1 MIEQMA
7 LFENEPEDLDCK
19 TTLENIILTV
29 SAKWKCSNGLFSIQ
43 ENKSKDKLTGYSLY
57 FEKCL
62 FFKVNT
68 KFTVIS
74 CNKRVYDTLEI
85 SPASTKLL
93 KSPQNFIQCTFHT
106 ESEAIKAAELITD
119 ENVRIF
125 EPTEHFGCCGLYLKC
140 SDAKKCLHPDI
151 IRSKSCYY
159 KKNLESGKI
168 FYGKNA
174 NI

>member
-1 MIEQMA
+1 MIEQVA
-7 LFENEPEDLDCK
+7 LFESKAESTDCK
-19 TTLENIILTV
+19 TILESIITIV

-43 ENKSKDKLTGYSLY
+43 ENKSKNKLTGYSLY

-62 FFKVNT
+62 FFKVNA

-106 ESEAIKAAELITD
+106 
-119 ENVRIF
+119 
-125 EPTEHFGCCGLYLKC
+125 
-140 SDAKKCLHPDI
+140 KK
-151 IRSKSCYY
+151 RSCKSC
-159 KKNLESGKI
+159 
-168 FYGKNA
+168 
-174 NI
+174 